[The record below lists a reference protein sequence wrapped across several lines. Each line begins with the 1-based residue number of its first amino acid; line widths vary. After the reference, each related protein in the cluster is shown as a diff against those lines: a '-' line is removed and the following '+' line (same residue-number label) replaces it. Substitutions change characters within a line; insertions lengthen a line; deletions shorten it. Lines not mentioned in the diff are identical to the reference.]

1 MKLLRSW
8 LKQERMTS
16 RHSSWGATLRI
27 AILLLL
33 ATLSLEGLRR
43 VSNSAAQ
50 QLQRQN
56 EQLELLSWIALD
68 TNRPL
73 LDWAHWDDI

>member
-8 LKQERMTS
+8 LKQERVAS
-16 RHSSWGATLRI
+16 RNSSWGATLRS

-43 VSNSAAQ
+43 AGNSVTQ
-50 QLQRQN
+50 QVQRQN
-56 EQLELLSWIALD
+56 EQLELLS
-68 TNRPL
+68 
-73 LDWAHWDDI
+73 